1 MRQKINGFGLFLT
14 RDNTEFMKRNNW
26 CLLIFAAIAVGSVSC
41 VPKKRLLDSQIA
53 YRYLQN
59 DSARLANKVSE
70 QADEITRL
78 NEKINALN
86 QKIDALNHENEN
98 LAKDANSTQSQ
109 LDENRR
115 ALLSQQAKAKQ
126 LQDLLDAQ
134 KAKSRELR
142 QKMAEALK
150 GFNSDQ
156 LTVTQ
161 KDGKVYVSMQ
171 ESLLFPSGSAVLNQ
185 QGIAAL
191 GKLAEVLNQNPGINI
206 DVEGHTDSIPI
217 RIKFKDNWQLSTERA
232 LSIVRVLLYN
242 YNVNPNNL
250 VASGHSEYDPVAPN
264 STPEGRAKNRRTEII
279 LSPNLDEMYKLL
291 E

>member
-1 MRQKINGFGLFLT
+1 
-14 RDNTEFMKRNNW
+14 MKRRNW
-26 CLLIFAAIAVGSVSC
+26 ALLAFVALTIGATSC

-59 DSARLANKVSE
+59 DSARMANKISE
-70 QADEITRL
+70 QNDEIARL
-78 NEKINALN
+78 NSRLN
-86 QKIDALNHENEN
+86 DLTQKIAALNHENDN
-98 LAKDANSTQSQ
+98 LAKDANATQSQ

-134 KAKSRELR
+134 KAKSTELR
-142 QKMAEALK
+142 KKMTEALK

-161 KDGKVYVSMQ
+161 KNGKVYVSMQ

-185 QGIAAL
+185 QGIGAL
-191 GKLAEVLNQNPGINI
+191 GKLAEVLNQNPEINI
-206 DVEGHTDSIPI
+206 EVEGHTDSIPI
-217 RIKFKDNWQLSTERA
+217 RIRFKDNWQLSTERA
-232 LSIVRVLLYN
+232 LSIVRVLIDN
-242 YNVNPNNL
+242 YHVNPL
-250 VASGHSEYDPVAPN
+250 KLIASGHSEYDPVAPN
-264 STPEGRAKNRRTEII
+264 ATPEGRAKNRRTEIV
-279 LSPNLDEMYKLL
+279 LTPNLDEMYKLL

>member
-1 MRQKINGFGLFLT
+1 
-14 RDNTEFMKRNNW
+14 MKNNNW
-26 CLLIFAAIAVGSVSC
+26 CLWVLAMLVFGSVGC
-41 VPKKRLLDSQIA
+41 VPKKRLLDIQIA
-53 YRYLQN
+53 YRYLQG

-70 QADEITRL
+70 QGDEIARL
-78 NEKINALN
+78 HEQADQLH
-86 QKIDALNHENEN
+86 QKIDALNHENDK
-98 LAKDANSTQSQ
+98 LAKDANSTQAQ

-115 ALLSQQAKAKQ
+115 ALLAQQAKAKQ

-134 KAKSRELR
+134 KNKSRELR

-185 QGIAAL
+185 QGIGAL
-191 GKLAEVLNQNPGINI
+191 GKLAEVLNQNPELNI
-206 DVEGHTDSIPI
+206 DVEGHTDSVPI

-232 LSIVRVLLYN
+232 LSIVRVLIDN
-242 YNVNPNNL
+242 YHVNPLNL
-250 VASGHSEYDPVAPN
+250 VASGHSQYDPVAPN
-264 STPEGRAKNRRTEII
+264 ATPEGRARNRRTEII

>member
-1 MRQKINGFGLFLT
+1 
-14 RDNTEFMKRNNW
+14 MKRNKW
-26 CLLIFAAIAVGSVSC
+26 FLWAFVAVVIGSAGC
-41 VPKKRLLDSQIA
+41 VPKRRLLDSQIA

-59 DSARLANKVSE
+59 DSARLADKVA
-70 QADEITRL
+70 QQQDEIARL
-78 NEKINALN
+78 Q

-134 KAKSRELR
+134 KAKSNQLR
-142 QKMAEALK
+142 QKMVEALK
-150 GFNSDQ
+150 GFSSDQ

-161 KDGKVYVSMQ
+161 KNGKVYVSLQ

-185 QGIAAL
+185 QGVEAL
-191 GKLAEVLNQNPGINI
+191 GKLAEVLNQNPGISI
-206 DVEGHTDSIPI
+206 DVEGHTDSVPI
-217 RIKFKDNWQLSTERA
+217 RIRFKDNWQLSTERA
-232 LSIVRVLLYN
+232 LSIVRVLVDN
-242 YNVNPNNL
+242 YHVNPLNL
-250 VASGHSEYDPVAPN
+250 IASGHSEYEPVESN

>member
-1 MRQKINGFGLFLT
+1 MNRK
-14 RDNTEFMKRNNW
+14 NW
-26 CLLIFAAIAVGSVSC
+26 YLIATAAIALGSTSC

-53 YRYLQN
+53 YRYLQG

-70 QADEITRL
+70 QSDEIARL
-78 NEKINALN
+78 NGQINDLNDKISKLN
-86 QKIDALNHENEN
+86 KENDN

-115 ALLSQQAKAKQ
+115 ALLSQQGKTKQ

-134 KAKSRELR
+134 RAKSNQLR
-142 QKMAEALK
+142 QRMADALK

-161 KDGKVYVSMQ
+161 KNGKVYVSMQ

-191 GKLAEVLNQNPGINI
+191 GKLAEVLNQNPEINI

-217 RIKFKDNWQLSTERA
+217 RIKFKDNWELSTERA
-232 LSIVRVLLYN
+232 LSIVRVLLDN
-242 YNVNPNNL
+242 YHVNPLNL
-250 VASGHSEYDPVAPN
+250 IASGHSEYDPVAPN

-279 LSPNLDEMYKLL
+279 LTPNLDEMYKLL

>member
-1 MRQKINGFGLFLT
+1 
-14 RDNTEFMKRNNW
+14 MKKNNW
-26 CLLIFAAIAVGSVSC
+26 CLLTFAALTFGATSC

-53 YRYLQN
+53 YRYLQG
-59 DSARLANKVSE
+59 DSARLANKVNA
-70 QADEITRL
+70 QNDEIARL
-78 NEKINALN
+78 NSRVNDLNKKIGELN
-86 QKIDALNHENEN
+86 SENDN

-109 LDENRR
+109 LEENRR
-115 ALLSQQAKAKQ
+115 ALLNQQGKTKQ

-134 KAKSRELR
+134 RAKSTALR

-185 QGIAAL
+185 QGVSAL
-191 GKLAEVLNQNPGINI
+191 GKLAEVLNQNPEINI

-217 RIKFKDNWQLSTERA
+217 RIRFKDNWQLSTERA
-232 LSIVRVLLYN
+232 LSIVRVMIDN
-242 YNVNPNNL
+242 YHVNPNNL
-250 VASGHSEYDPVAPN
+250 IASGHSEYEPVASN
-264 STPEGRAKNRRTEII
+264 ATPEGRAKNRRTEII
-279 LSPNLDEMYKLL
+279 LTPNLDEMYKLL